1 MENRATKHRMTFAPV
16 GMTLMLSLSLAACGS
31 SGGSGD
37 TTPVPPPS
45 ATAKSAVGMI
55 TGFGSVYVNG
65 VEYDTNGASYDVD
78 DASAS
83 DDSALAVG
91 MVVKVQGSVNA
102 DGRTGS
108 ASSVSYDDEVEGLV
122 EELATDAAD
131 PSIKTFTVMNT
142 MVRVHQNSTNFDGED
157 DAAFSFDTIMNDDN
171 VEVSGE
177 YDGDILVA
185 SYVEKQDSAD
195 DDFEAKG
202 TVSEYDNADHFV
214 LVLKNGSILDVT
226 VAAGAEIP
234 SVGIANDQYVEV
246 EGTIPDP
253 VGFPDSILVTKVE
266 LEDDDHFGDDDDDDV
281 EVKGMLNYDA
291 DTEAWSVRD
300 VMIAFS
306 TNTEYKPESL
316 MDSIADGSAAGLT
329 VEVEGSY
336 LNEVLQVEEIELE
349 EDELEFKG
357 DAVVLESTG
366 PRDGTIQLSF
376 GMATGTVDVVV
387 DGDTMF
393 RDDEAMNHFDLDSIM
408 DNDKIEVEARWA
420 DDGSIIASSLH
431 LEDDMGY
438 EIKGPFDAMIDGVSL
453 TVLNVIFGV
462 DENTFFENGI
472 PGDGDYVEVEDENG
486 NGYADSVEIED

>member
-1 MENRATKHRMTFAPV
+1 MKHRTMKYRTNFAPL
-16 GMTLMLSLSLAACGS
+16 GMALMLSLTLAACGS

-37 TTPVPPPS
+37 ATPVPPS
-45 ATAKSAVGMI
+45 ATAKSVVGMI

-91 MVVKVQGSVNA
+91 MVVKVRGSVNA

-122 EELATDAAD
+122 EDLATDAGD

-142 MVRVHQNSTNFDGED
+142 MVRVDQNSTNFDGED
-157 DAAFSFDTIMNDDN
+157 DAAFSFETIMNRDN

-177 YDGDILVA
+177 YEGDILVA

-202 TVSEYDNADHFV
+202 TVTEYDDADHFV
-214 LVLKNGSILDVT
+214 LVLKNGSTLDVT
-226 VAAGAEIP
+226 LAAGAEIP

-253 VGFPDSILVTKVE
+253 AGFPDSIVVTKVE
-266 LEDDDHFGDDDDDDV
+266 LEDNDHFGNDDDDEV
-281 EVKGMLNYDA
+281 EVKGMLNYHA
-291 DTEAWSVRD
+291 DTETWSVRD

-306 TNTEYKPESL
+306 DNTEYKPESL
-316 MDSIADGSAAGLT
+316 MDSIADGSATGLT
-329 VEVEGSY
+329 VEVEGFY
-336 LNEVLQVEEIELE
+336 LEEALQVEEIELE
-349 EDELEFKG
+349 EDELELKG
-357 DAVVLESTG
+357 DATVLESAG

-387 DGDTMF
+387 NSDTMF
-393 RDDEAMNHFDLDSIM
+393 RDDEAMDHFDLDSIM
-408 DNDKIEVEARWA
+408 DSAKVEVEARWA

-438 EIKGPFDAMIDGVSL
+438 EIKGPLDEIDAVSVS
-453 TVLNVIFGV
+453 VLDVIFGV
-462 DENTFFENGI
+462 NENTFFENGV
-472 PGDGDYVEVEDENG
+472 PVDGDYVEVEDEDAD
-486 NGYADSVEIED
+486 GYADSVEIED

>member
-1 MENRATKHRMTFAPV
+1 MKHKITFA
-16 GMTLMLSLSLAACGS
+16 TLGTTLLLSLTLAACGG
-31 SGGSGD
+31 SGGAAD
-37 TTPVPPPS
+37 TTSVPPS
-45 ATAKSAVGMI
+45 ATNKSVVGKI

-108 ASSVSYDDEVEGLV
+108 ASSVSYDDEIEGIVEA
-122 EELATDAAD
+122 LATNADD

-142 MVRVHQNSTNFDGED
+142 VVRVDENSTNFDGED
-157 DAAFSFDTIMNDDN
+157 DASFSFDTIMNGDN

-185 SYVEKQDSAD
+185 SYVEKQDAAD

-202 TVSEYDNADHFV
+202 TVSEYNDADQFV
-214 LVLKNGSILDVT
+214 LVLQNGSTLNVML
-226 VAAGAEIP
+226 AAGAEIP

-253 VGFPDSILVTKVE
+253 VGFPDSLLATKVE
-266 LEDDDHFGDDDDDDV
+266 LEDDDHFGDDDDDEV
-281 EVKGMLNYDA
+281 EIKGMLNFNA
-291 DTEAWSVRD
+291 DTQTWSVRD
-300 VMIAFS
+300 ATVAFGDG
-306 TNTEYKPESL
+306 TEYKPESL
-316 MDSIADGSAAGLT
+316 QESIVNGTAAGLT
-329 VEVEGSY
+329 VEVEGY
-336 LNEVLQVEEIELE
+336 YIDEVLQVEEIELE

-357 DAVVLESTG
+357 DATVLNSTG

-376 GMATGTVDVVV
+376 GMAMGTVDVIVNSE
-387 DGDTMF
+387 TMF
-393 RDDEAMNHFDLDSIM
+393 RDDEAMDHFDLDSIM
-408 DNDKIEVEARWA
+408 DSAKVEVEARWA

-438 EIKGPFDAMIDGVSL
+438 EVKGPLDAIDDVSI
-453 TVLNVIFGV
+453 TVANVVFSV
-462 DENTFFENGI
+462 DANTIYEDGM
-472 PGDGDYVEVEDENG
+472 PSVGDYVEVEDENAD
-486 NGYADSVEIED
+486 GYADSVEIED